1 MRKTSTVLTSPNETE
16 PIVLGTSFRRMGVRE
31 RRDYLAVRLGLSGE
45 DVDALTGDTDLTD
58 LCNVM
63 VESAIGHMAVPMGI
77 AAGFVIDE
85 ERVNVPMAVEEPSV
99 IAAATH
105 AGSLISRRGG
115 GFVTI
120 ADEPV
125 MCAEVYLRDADGIP
139 SDRVLKKFK
148 TEVRTRLR
156 EPLQAM
162 TARGGGFRGLR
173 VERVDD
179 RLTAVRIYVDT
190 RNAMGAN
197 LLNSAA
203 ESIRELAADRLGGES
218 IMAILSNAADDRTAE
233 ARFALPVEFCARG
246 KRDGDEMA
254 ERIVTANTIANRD
267 YHRAVTHNKGIMNG
281 VSSLALATGNDTRA
295 VEAACHA
302 YATRDGRYRALTEY
316 EVRDGVLHGSLRL
329 PLALGTVGGGVAF
342 HPASRFALRV
352 LGSPD
357 SQRLAA
363 IAACVGLAQNFA
375 AISALVGEGIQR
387 GHMRLHANRLAWM
400 AGARGREIAAVAE
413 RISAAGRFNDET
425 ACRMLATVRRE
436 KSRETPDGSV
446 SE

>member
-1 MRKTSTVLTSPNETE
+1 MKKNSSVLTPPKEAG
-16 PIVLGTSFRRMGVRE
+16 PIVLGTSFRRMSVRE
-31 RRDYLAVRLGLSGE
+31 RRDYLAARLGVSGQE
-45 DVDALTGDTDLTD
+45 VDALTGDTNLTD
-58 LCNVM
+58 LANVM
-63 VESAIGHMAVPMGI
+63 VESAIGYMAVPMGV
-77 AAGFVIDE
+77 AAGFVIDG

-115 GFVTI
+115 GFSTVT
-120 ADEPV
+120 DEPV

-139 SDRVLKKFK
+139 DDHMLKRFEA
-148 TEVRTRLR
+148 EVRTHLR

-162 TARGGGFRGLR
+162 NARGGGFRGLR
-173 VERVDD
+173 VERIDD
-179 RLTAVRIYVDT
+179 RLTAVRLYIDT
-190 RNAMGAN
+190 RDAMGAN
-197 LLNSAA
+197 LLNTAA

-233 ARFALPVEFCARG
+233 ARFTLPVEFCARG
-246 KRDGDEMA
+246 KRNGDEMA

-316 EVRDGVLHGSLRL
+316 EVRDGALHGRLRL
-329 PLALGTVGGGVAF
+329 PLALGSVGGAVAF

-375 AISALVGEGIQR
+375 AVSALVGEGIQR
-387 GHMRLHANRLAWM
+387 GHMRLHANRLAWK
-400 AGARGREIAAVAE
+400 AGARGREIGAVAE
-413 RISAAGRFNDET
+413 RISAAHRFNDET
-425 ACRMLATVRRE
+425 ADRMLAEVRAEKTRE
-436 KSRETPDGSV
+436 SAGKNGS
-446 SE
+446 E